1 MLDRV
6 TRFCYT
12 VLINVH
18 FLGYLLHVLNKMS
31 RRLSLR
37 LRVKIVFKNTTTVQ
51 YFEQQKE
58 T

>member
-18 FLGYLLHVLNKMS
+18 FLSYLLHVLNKMS
-31 RRLSLR
+31 
-37 LRVKIVFKNTTTVQ
+37 
-51 YFEQQKE
+51 
-58 T
+58 